1 MKDFIGVEELTQV
14 INEFLEPFGVVAE
27 MGTENA
33 YYPIEDKITYSLV
46 MPEAAKDYFMQNFQR
61 LAPDL
66 DCDAF
71 LVSLLHE
78 VGHSE
83 TLFLLEDTEECYCR
97 DIKDELTEKFNQKL
111 SEEEEKQL
119 HQIYFDL
126 PDEYEA
132 TMWAANYIR
141 DNIDQI
147 KVEWVKIR
155 NAVLKFYE
163 MNGVKVND

>member
-1 MKDFIGVEELTQV
+1 MKDLLGVEELTRV
-14 INEFLEPFGVVAE
+14 INEFLEPFDIIAE

-33 YYPIEDKITYSLV
+33 YYPVEEKITYSLI

-78 VGHSE
+78 VGHAE
-83 TLFLLEDTEECYCR
+83 TLYLLGEVEECYCR

-111 SEEEEKQL
+111 SEEEEKHL
-119 HQIYFDL
+119 HQVYFDL

-141 DNIDQI
+141 NNINQI
-147 KVEWVKIR
+147 KIEWAKIR
-155 NAVLKFYE
+155 AAVLNFYKL
-163 MNGVKVND
+163 NGVEVK